1 MRMMNEFEAQVLSDL
16 SALKTQMAAL
26 TGDGNG
32 GRIADLERR
41 MDRHEQHWQRAK
53 GFLAA
58 VSVVFAVIEVAVQAW
73 FHR

>member
-16 SALKTQMAAL
+16 SVLKTQMTSL

-41 MDRHEQHWQRAK
+41 MEGHEQNWQRAK

-58 VSVVFAVIEVAVQAW
+58 VTVVFAVIEVAVEAW
-73 FHR
+73 RRH

>member
-16 SALKTQMAAL
+16 SVLKSQMNAL

-32 GRIADLERR
+32 GRIAEIERR
-41 MDRHEQHWQRAK
+41 MEEHEQNWERAK

-58 VSVVFAVIEVAVQAW
+58 FSVLLTVIEVAVQAW
-73 FHR
+73 HRH